1 MAWSS
6 KQASVDTQ
14 ADTGNDPEHVAIV
27 MDGNG
32 RWARDRNLP
41 RQVGHRHGRRSVR
54 AVIEVAVAR
63 NIPVLTLFAF
73 SSENWR
79 RPAQEVSALMKLFSS
94 ALKRELSELVENN
107 IRLRFIGDTK
117 RFDADIQKLMH
128 AAQTRT
134 AANTGLLLQI
144 AVSYGG
150 QWDILQ
156 AAAKLH
162 ERDDLDWTDS
172 AQLHRAFEQSLSTA
186 DAPPVDLFIR
196 TGGEQRLS
204 NFMLWQSAYAEL
216 YFTDT
221 YWPGFDHQ
229 AFEQAL
235 AWFRQRQRRFGQIEP
250 ATSSHKHA

>member
-6 KQASVDTQ
+6 KKAPIDTQ
-14 ADTGNDPEHVAIV
+14 ADTRNDPVHVAIV

-32 RWARDRNLP
+32 RWARARHLP
-41 RQVGHRHGRRSVR
+41 RRVGHQRGRRSVR

-73 SSENWR
+73 SSENWA
-79 RPAQEVSALMKLFSS
+79 RPPQEVSALMKLFAS
-94 ALKRELSELVENN
+94 ALRRELDELVEND

-117 RFDADIQKLMH
+117 RFDDDIQNLMNE
-128 AAQTRT
+128 AEQRT
-134 AANTGLLLQI
+134 ADNNGLLLQI
-144 AVSYGG
+144 AASYGG

-156 AAAKLH
+156 AAAKMH
-162 ERDDLDWTDS
+162 ERDDLDWADP

-221 YWPGFDHQ
+221 YWPCFDHQ

-235 AWFRQRQRRFGQIEP
+235 AWFGQRQRRFGKIEP
-250 ATSSHKHA
+250 AAGSHQHA